1 MNIYYIKI
9 IETLVLILTYFIIRK
24 VSSKIIQ
31 KTLSERLI
39 QESHGMIIKKV
50 INMILSIIVMIIT
63 LLIWG
68 VKQSDV
74 AVFAGSVLTVVGIAF
89 FAQWSILSNVTSSII
104 IFFNFPIKL
113 NDFILILEGKDYEI
127 EGKVIDIGLFFVTLE
142 TKDSARITLP
152 NNVFITKTIKTISN
166 KPNKEL
172 TKSIK

>member
-1 MNIYYIKI
+1 
-9 IETLVLILTYFIIRK
+9 
-24 VSSKIIQ
+24 
-31 KTLSERLI
+31 
-39 QESHGMIIKKV
+39 
-50 INMILSIIVMIIT
+50 MIIT

>member
-9 IETLVLILTYFIIRK
+9 IETVVLILAYFIVKK
-24 VSSKIIQ
+24 VSSKIIK

-39 QESHGMIIKKV
+39 QESHGMIIRKV
-50 INMILSIIVMIIT
+50 INIVLSIIVTIFT

-68 VKQSDV
+68 VNQADV

-104 IFFNFPIKL
+104 IFFNFHIKL
-113 NDFILILEGKDYEI
+113 NDTIIILEGKDYEL
-127 EGKVIDIGLFFVTLE
+127 EGKVVDIGLFFVTLE
-142 TKDSARITLP
+142 TKDSGRITLP
-152 NNVFITKTIKTISN
+152 NNVIISKMIKTIVN

-172 TKSIK
+172 TKLN

>member
-9 IETLVLILTYFIIRK
+9 IETVVLILAYFFVKK
-24 VSSKIIQ
+24 VSSKIIK

-39 QESHGMIIKKV
+39 QESHGMIIRKV
-50 INMILSIIVMIIT
+50 INIVLSIIVTIFT

-68 VKQSDV
+68 VNQADV

-104 IFFNFPIKL
+104 IFFNFHIKL
-113 NDFILILEGKDYEI
+113 NDTIIILEGKDYEL
-127 EGKVIDIGLFFVTLE
+127 EGKVVDIGLFFVTLE
-142 TKDSARITLP
+142 TKDSGRITLP
-152 NNVFITKTIKTISN
+152 NNVIISKMIKTIVN

-172 TKSIK
+172 TKLN